1 MSKPTVDGECKF
13 AYPIFASEN
22 LVRGFFEHGDGRFS
36 VCTINRRVAE
46 AFKAKPVDA
55 EFTFDLEE
63 VIKTATLAFTGH
75 PEVRDD
81 RNAGKKLA
89 AGVLMFAAAL
99 KILDMQEG
107 IDA

>member
-1 MSKPTVDGECKF
+1 MTKATVPGECKF

-22 LVRGFFEHGDGRFS
+22 LVRGFFEHGDGKFS

-46 AFKAKPVDA
+46 AFKAKPLDA
-55 EFTFDLEE
+55 EFTFDMEE
-63 VIKTATLAFTGH
+63 VLRTATMAFIGH

-99 KILDMQEG
+99 KILDMQETE
-107 IDA
+107 